1 MEEKALI
8 ERCVGEFETLP
19 YQNARYFRIAS
30 AVLDQEPLRPLYG
43 HVPICL
49 KGTSDRA
56 ERHCNADGLPFAVRE
71 STDLLNLV
79 DEVSGY
85 D

>member
-1 MEEKALI
+1 MQ
-8 ERCVGEFETLP
+8 EFATLP
-19 YQNARYFRIAS
+19 YQNARYLLIAS
-30 AVLDQEPLRPLYG
+30 SVLDEDARRPLYG
-43 HVPICL
+43 RIPVCL
-49 KGTSDRA
+49 KGTGRRA
-56 ERHCNADGLPFAVRE
+56 ERHCNEDGLPFAVRE